1 MRIWQASILR
11 ENWMLKALVFIAA
24 ITVGTSAGYFY
35 SIGLKSH
42 SPVVPSPKNVSTT
55 VVRSDDEAN
64 HSIKQTVIK
73 LREIKTGDM
82 NPDIPVAAKPLLTL
96 LKHQLRDLI
105 SDTINARSNPQKN
118 PQRLRANIINKLKS
132 DGITVEEPEEATDD
146 EDYVGAE
153 YVYGDIYN
161 IVIERPSKHPDLLVA
176 TTTLG
181 VCCGTDTSFYIFKNN
196 GERWEIA
203 LAQEA
208 NDYDEISEAHGRFQY
223 AISPPDSSNKF
234 FVVTTNVNPWCTSFW
249 QQIRYAV
256 LRLGSGAYEYKTIL
270 SEEDTIYLGNERPQT
285 IAVRA
290 DSFTL
295 SFDGESSPDEGSRWR
310 SLKYRV
316 NKDNATLLQSKKT
329 AIISGNSLH

>member
-1 MRIWQASILR
+1 
-11 ENWMLKALVFIAA
+11 MLKAFVFIAA

-42 SPVVPSPKNVSTT
+42 SPVVSSSKNVSTT
-55 VVRSDDEAN
+55 VVRSDDEARY
-64 HSIKQTVIK
+64 SIKQTVSK

-96 LKHQLRDLI
+96 LKHQLRDLL
-105 SDTINARSNPQKN
+105 SDTINARSNPQQN

-132 DGITVEEPEEATDD
+132 DGIIVEEPEEPTDD
-146 EDYVGAE
+146 GDYVEAE

-161 IVIERPSKHPDLLVA
+161 IVIERPAKHTDLLVA

-196 GERWEIA
+196 GGRWEMA

-223 AISPPDSSNKF
+223 AISPPDNSNNF
-234 FVVTTNVNPWCTSFW
+234 FAVTANVNPWCSSNW
-249 QQIRYAV
+249 QQLRYAA
-256 LRLGSGAYEYKTIL
+256 LRLSGNAYQPKVIAQG
-270 SEEDTIYLGNERPQT
+270 EDTIFLDEEPSYKL
-285 IAVRA
+285 AVKR
-290 DSFTL
+290 DRFSL
-295 SFDGESSPDEGSRWR
+295 DFDGDSSDADISNGDITLRHIVTYKVGD
-310 SLKYRV
+310 LK
-316 NKDNATLLQSKKT
+316 ATRFEKT
-329 AIISGNSLH
+329 LKPRND